1 MSGKAFTLATVVNN
15 ASLPL
20 VAWAADS
27 VGITAPRPVEV
38 LIAAAFAA
46 AVYAIAH
53 AGVRGFVT
61 DLWKGWRS

>member
-1 MSGKAFTLATVVNN
+1 MTGKAFTLATLVNN
-15 ASLPL
+15 AALPL

-27 VGITAPRPVEV
+27 AGITAPRPVEV

-53 AGVRGFVT
+53 SGIRGFLT
-61 DLWKGWRS
+61 DLWKGWRT